1 MSLRVLFFASLA
13 DLVGTRELILAH
25 PAGFPDVG
33 SVFDK
38 MARDFPS
45 LEKYRSSVLCAL
57 NSEFTD
63 PGTPIHDGDEV
74 AFFPPVSGG

>member
-13 DLVGTRELILAH
+13 DMAGTREMIVD
-25 PAGFPDVG
+25 PEGFTDVK

-45 LEKYRSSVLCAL
+45 LEKYRSSVLFAL
-57 NSEFTD
+57 NSEFAD
-63 PGTPIHDGDEV
+63 PGAPVRDGDEI